1 MFQFSKK
8 NLIIFAIIG
17 VLVLAGALYFAT
29 RGEREYVI
37 EKTPAKE
44 LMTAKQAYDLASAE
58 AKKWQAD
65 VQLVFLKTAGEVVEG
80 KSEAWQ
86 VEFYSKSYTEAQ
98 GGPDGSPT
106 KYNYLV
112 TVKNK
117 KIEKNEIVES
127 GVWGSGL
134 PSDWRDSAE
143 IARQF
148 SATPNFKNETIKELN
163 LYYDHAFQKW
173 FWAVR
178 TEKGV
183 TGFEIR

>member
-17 VLVLAGALYFAT
+17 VLVLVGALYFVT

-44 LMTAKQAYDLASAE
+44 LMTAKQVYDLASAE

-65 VQLVFLKTAGEVVEG
+65 VQPVFLKTIGEVKEG

-86 VEFYSKSYTEAQ
+86 AEFYSKSYTEAQ
-98 GGPDGSPT
+98 GGPEGSPT
-106 KYNYLV
+106 KFNYLV

-117 KIEKNEIVES
+117 KIENAEVAES

-134 PSDWRDSAE
+134 PSDWRDGAE
-143 IARQF
+143 IAQQF
-148 SATPNFKNETIKELN
+148 LATPNFQNETIQELN
-163 LYYDHAFQKW
+163 LYYDRAFQKW